1 MKKTREDFKFVPFI
15 SQELKRRTTKG
26 KKTKYVE
33 QALLRQFE
41 WEDRNKKEEVVRLT
55 PLEFREFIGPLHK
68 REVLSLEEFKKR
80 YPSK

>member
-41 WEDRNKKEEVVRLT
+41 WEDRNKKASFVEYNRLSSGIIT
-55 PLEFREFIGPLHK
+55 KWDSDSGLLTLEQGNK
-68 REVLSLEEFKKR
+68 
-80 YPSK
+80 